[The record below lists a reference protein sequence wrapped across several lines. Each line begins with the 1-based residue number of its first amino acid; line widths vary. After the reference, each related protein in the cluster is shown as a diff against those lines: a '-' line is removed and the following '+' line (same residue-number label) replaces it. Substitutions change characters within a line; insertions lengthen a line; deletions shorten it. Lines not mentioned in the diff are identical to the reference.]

1 MKPYCKTVF
10 FAGIF
15 LIRIGCL
22 NAQICRIEKEWPA
35 EDGLRNIV
43 VSAQNQELVPAYFVY
58 PFQAIPNDGKGSIPI
73 RWTDPQDFLLSSGNG
88 YLGVFLQG
96 PAPTR
101 DDEPQLYEFKVF
113 DSNGGVIFNLSGM
126 LPSITERPFYFLNEA
141 GRSLT
146 ACSFWGDQLHFYDR
160 QGQLLNERRFI
171 QEGTLSLI
179 NPKGVYDDSGYY
191 FLFNLSRA
199 REEEEKIGPD
209 LFMFSANGARLWQYQ
224 LPLKTT
230 GAVALSRSGKIAA
243 VCGTIVNPQPPQPV
257 WQTIL
262 FDSLGNVLNSFPV
275 AFRNYDFD
283 LNDRWFLL
291 GDNHQVN
298 LISLVRKS
306 IYLELTPGRGRR
318 KIMDCALMKNERL
331 LILTGLESA
340 QGGETLYDDPEILI
354 YSPEGELF
362 FRQVFESDY
371 NYNGQ
376 LILNNTRERFGLIL
390 QNRFVVY
397 NFMP

>member
-1 MKPYCKTVF
+1 
-10 FAGIF
+10 
-15 LIRIGCL
+15 
-22 NAQICRIEKEWPA
+22 
-35 EDGLRNIV
+35 
-43 VSAQNQELVPAYFVY
+43 
-58 PFQAIPNDGKGSIPI
+58 
-73 RWTDPQDFLLSSGNG
+73 
-88 YLGVFLQG
+88 
-96 PAPTR
+96 
-101 DDEPQLYEFKVF
+101 
-113 DSNGGVIFNLSGM
+113 M

-306 IYLELTPGRGRR
+306 IYLELDAWAWPR
-318 KIMDCALMKNERL
+318 KIMDCALMKKTNVCDPDR
-331 LILTGLESA
+331 IRIR
-340 QGGETLYDDPEILI
+340 QGGEPCTTIRKILI
-354 YSPEGELF
+354 YSRKENYF

-376 LILNNTRERFGLIL
+376 VILIYPRAVRSDPAKPVRGI
-390 QNRFVVY
+390 
-397 NFMP
+397 